1 MTAQDNTTE
10 HETGARSPASKALA
24 QGENGQG
31 EAARKVPGK
40 GAASRAG
47 GKAAEKGGAK
57 SRPVAKAAAKG
68 GADKVAVSKTAG
80 SKAVAGRGTSGGKS
94 RRTAERQITLTSPER
109 FINRELSWLDFNQ
122 RVVEEADN
130 ARNPLLERLRFLA
143 ISASNLDEF
152 YSVRVAGLVG
162 QQREGLTKLS
172 PDGRTPAQQLEA
184 VRERCARLLRAQ
196 QRIWTELRPSLAR
209 TGVELCE
216 TADLNEADLDWLQKC
231 FMDRIFPVLTPLAV
245 DPAHPLPFIP
255 NMGLALGLRLLYAD
269 TGLFA
274 MNALILLPAQIE
286 RFIRLPTPMPS
297 PAQSLAVPATDATAE
312 VPPPPP
318 VRFIR
323 LEDLI
328 TLFMDRLFSGLTV
341 GESGVLR
348 VIRDTDVE
356 FEDEAEDLVRS
367 YETALKRR
375 RRGVV
380 IHLDMEKRVPAELAD
395 AIASDLDL
403 PPEEIAVHS
412 GMIGVADLR
421 QMIVDDRPEL
431 LFPAY
436 TPRFPER
443 ILDFNGDCFAAIRAK
458 DLLVHHPFESFD
470 VVVQFLRQAAL
481 DPNVIAI
488 KQTLYRTSRD
498 SPIVK
503 ALIEAAE
510 AGKSV
515 TAMVELRAR
524 FDEEANIRLSRALE
538 AAGVQVVFGFADL
551 KTHAKLS
558 LVVRREGAVVRSYA
572 HFGTGNYHP
581 ITARIYT
588 DLSFFT
594 CNPSLARDSAR
605 LFNYVTGYAM
615 PAQMEEIA
623 FSPMTIRKTLLGL
636 IEDEMEQVKAGR
648 PGLIWLKMNAL
659 VDPDLID
666 ALYRA
671 SCAGVKIVGVIRGIC
686 CLRPGVA
693 GLSENIRIKSVV
705 GRFLEHSRIFVFGNG
720 HRLPSRNAKVFISSA
735 DWMTRNMNWRVE
747 SMVPITNPTVHA
759 QVLDQIMVSNMR
771 DNLQSWI
778 LEQNGVWRRLT
789 AGNKPFSAHEWFMT
803 HPSLSGRGSAAHE
816 TPIRAPASLSS
827 AQDLMI
833 DI

>member
-1 MTAQDNTTE
+1 MP
-10 HETGARSPASKALA
+10 ARRRAP
-24 QGENGQG
+24 
-31 EAARKVPGK
+31 
-40 GAASRAG
+40 AASRAS
-47 GKAAEKGGAK
+47 KKPAQK
-57 SRPVAKAAAKG
+57 
-68 GADKVAVSKTAG
+68 KV
-80 SKAVAGRGTSGGKS
+80 
-94 RRTAERQITLTSPER
+94 TLEMPER
-109 FINRELSWLDFNQ
+109 FINRELSWLAFNQ

-130 ARNPLLERLRFLA
+130 PRNPLLERLRFLS

-162 QQREGLTKLS
+162 QVREGLVALS
-172 PDGRTPAQQLEA
+172 PDGLTPAQQLDA
-184 VRERCARLLRAQ
+184 VRERCAQLLREQ
-196 QRIWTELRPSLAR
+196 QRIWVELRGLLAEE
-209 TGVELCE
+209 GVVLCE
-216 TADLNEADLDWLQKC
+216 PADLDEADRTWLHAC
-231 FMDRIFPVLTPLAV
+231 FMDRVFPVLTPLAV

-255 NMGLALGLRLLYAD
+255 NMGLALGLRLLLAEN
-269 TGLFA
+269 GAFA
-274 MNALILLPAQIE
+274 MNALILLPAQVE
-286 RFIRLPTPMPS
+286 RFIRLPGKEG
-297 PAQSLAVPATDATAE
+297 AE
-312 VPPPPP
+312 NNA

-328 TLFMDRLFSGLTV
+328 TLCMDQLFPGLVV
-341 GESGVLR
+341 GESGMLR
-348 VIRDTDVE
+348 VVRDTDVE

-367 YETALKRR
+367 YESALKRR

-380 IHLDMEKRVPAELAD
+380 IHLDMEKRVPTELAD
-395 AIASDLDL
+395 AIASGLDL
-403 PPEEIAVHS
+403 PSEEIAVHS
-412 GMIGVADLR
+412 GMIGVVDLK
-421 QMIVDDRPEL
+421 QMIVDDRPDL
-431 LFPAY
+431 LFPPY

-524 FDEEANIRLSRALE
+524 FDEEANIRLARALE

-558 LVVRREGAVVRSYA
+558 LVVRREGNQVRSYA

-581 ITARIYT
+581 ITAKIYT

-594 CNPSLARDSAR
+594 CKPELARDSAR

-615 PAQMEEIA
+615 PARMEAIS
-623 FSPMTIRKTLLGL
+623 FSPITIRSTLREL
-636 IEDEMEQVKAGR
+636 IEEEMAHVKAGR
-648 PGLIWLKMNAL
+648 PGTIWLKMNAL

-666 ALYRA
+666 CLYRA
-671 SCAGVKIVGVIRGIC
+671 SCAGVRIVGVIRGIC
-686 CLRPGVA
+686 CLRPGVP

-705 GRFLEHSRIFVFGNG
+705 GRFLEHSRIFAFGNG
-720 HRLPSRNAKVFISSA
+720 HRLPSRYAKVYLSSA
-735 DWMTRNMNWRVE
+735 DWMTRNMDWRVE
-747 SMVPITNPTVHA
+747 SMVPVTNPTVHA
-759 QVLDQIMVSNMR
+759 QMLGQIMVSNIK
-771 DNLQSWI
+771 DNLQSWG
-778 LEQNGVWRRLT
+778 LETSGTWRRLSPG
-789 AGNKPFSAHEWFMT
+789 ARPFSAHEWFMT

-816 TPIRAPASLSS
+816 TPLRAPASLPTSK
-827 AQDLMI
+827 DLMF
-833 DI
+833 DD

>member
-1 MTAQDNTTE
+1 MGVTTGQDKK
-10 HETGARSPASKALA
+10 TGQSAGA
-24 QGENGQG
+24 
-31 EAARKVPGK
+31 KVP
-40 GAASRAG
+40 AR
-47 GKAAEKGGAK
+47 
-57 SRPVAKAAAKG
+57 
-68 GADKVAVSKTAG
+68 
-80 SKAVAGRGTSGGKS
+80 
-94 RRTAERQITLTSPER
+94 RRTPAVRRTRKKPVQKKVTLDMPER
-109 FINRELSWLDFNQ
+109 FINRELSWLAFNQ

-130 ARNPLLERLRFLA
+130 ARNPLLERLRFLS

-162 QQREGLTKLS
+162 QVREGLVAFS
-172 PDGRTPAQQLEA
+172 PDGLTPAEQLDA
-184 VRERCARLLRAQ
+184 VRERCAQLLREQ
-196 QRIWTELRPSLAR
+196 QRIWVELRGLLAEA
-209 TGVELCE
+209 GVVLCE
-216 TADLNEADLDWLQKC
+216 PSDLDEADRAWLHTC
-231 FMDRIFPVLTPLAV
+231 FMDRVFPVLTPLAV

-255 NMGLALGLRLLYAD
+255 NMGLALGLRLLLAEN
-269 TGLFA
+269 GAFA
-274 MNALILLPAQIE
+274 MNALILLPAQVE
-286 RFIRLPTPMPS
+286 RFIRLPSKEGVGNRT
-297 PAQSLAVPATDATAE
+297 
-312 VPPPPP
+312 

-323 LEDLI
+323 LENLI
-328 TLFMDRLFSGLTV
+328 TLCMDQLFPGLVV
-341 GESGVLR
+341 GESGMLR
-348 VIRDTDVE
+348 VVRDTDVE

-367 YETALKRR
+367 YESALKRR

-380 IHLDMEKRVPAELAD
+380 IHLDMEKRVPTELAD
-395 AIASDLDL
+395 AIASGLDL

-412 GMIGVADLR
+412 GMIGVVDLK
-421 QMIVDDRPEL
+421 QMIVDDRPDL
-431 LFPAY
+431 LFPPY

-558 LVVRREGAVVRSYA
+558 LVVRREGNQVRSYA

-581 ITARIYT
+581 ITAKIYT

-594 CNPSLARDSAR
+594 CKPELARDSAR

-615 PAQMEEIA
+615 PAKMEAISFSPITIRSTLRELIEEEIA
-623 FSPMTIRKTLLGL
+623 H
-636 IEDEMEQVKAGR
+636 VKAGR
-648 PGLIWLKMNAL
+648 PGTIWLKMNAL

-666 ALYRA
+666 CLYRA
-671 SCAGVKIVGVIRGIC
+671 SCAGVRIIGVIRGIC
-686 CLRPGVA
+686 CLRPGVP
-693 GLSENIRIKSVV
+693 GLSENIRIKSIV
-705 GRFLEHSRIFVFGNG
+705 GRFLEHSRIFAFGNG
-720 HRLPSRNAKVFISSA
+720 HRLPSRYAKVYLSSA
-735 DWMTRNMNWRVE
+735 DWMTRNMDWRVE
-747 SMVPITNPTVHA
+747 SMVPVTNPTVHA
-759 QVLDQIMVSNMR
+759 QMLGQIMVSNLK
-771 DNLQSWI
+771 DNLQSWG
-778 LEQNGVWRRLT
+778 LEASGTWRRLT
-789 AGNKPFSAHEWFMT
+789 PGARPFSAHEWFMT

-816 TPIRAPASLSS
+816 TPLRAPASLPTSK
-827 AQDLMI
+827 DLMF
-833 DI
+833 DD

>member
-1 MTAQDNTTE
+1 MQEREHKQVAAQDKKNTT
-10 HETGARSPASKALA
+10 P
-24 QGENGQG
+24 
-31 EAARKVPGK
+31 V
-40 GAASRAG
+40 SRAR
-47 GKAAEKGGAK
+47 APAK
-57 SRPVAKAAAKG
+57 HTPSRARTTASSRAK
-68 GADKVAVSKTAG
+68 KVVEPE
-80 SKAVAGRGTSGGKS
+80 V
-94 RRTAERQITLTSPER
+94 TLQTPSR

-130 ARNPLLERLRFLA
+130 ARNPLLERLRFLS

-162 QQREGLTKLS
+162 QIREGLTTIS
-172 PDGRTPAQQLEA
+172 PDGRTPAQQLDA
-184 VRERCARLLRAQ
+184 VRERCARLLREQ
-196 QRIWTELRPSLAR
+196 QRIWVELRGLLAKSHV
-209 TGVELCE
+209 TLCE
-216 TADLNEADLDWLQKC
+216 TQDLNDADREWLQKC

-255 NMGLALGLRLLYAD
+255 NMGLALGLRLLYEG

-274 MNALILLPAQIE
+274 MNALILLPAQVE
-286 RFIRLPTPMPS
+286 RFIRLPASAPQAAGE
-297 PAQSLAVPATDATAE
+297 PAR
-312 VPPPPP
+312 

-328 TLFMDRLFSGLTV
+328 SLFIDRLFSGLVV

-348 VIRDTDVE
+348 VVRDTDVE

-367 YETALKRR
+367 YESALKRR

-380 IHLDMEKRVPAELAD
+380 IHLDMETRVPAELAE

-403 PPEEIAVHS
+403 PSDEIAVHS
-412 GMIGVADLR
+412 GMIGVADLK
-421 QMIVDDRPEL
+421 QMIVDDRPDL
-431 LFPAY
+431 LFPPY

-524 FDEEANIRLSRALE
+524 FDEEANIRLARALE

-558 LVVRREGAVVRSYA
+558 LVVRREGAQVRSYA

-594 CNPSLARDSAR
+594 CNPALARDSAR

-623 FSPMTIRKTLLGL
+623 FSPMTIRSTLKEL
-636 IEDEMEQVKAGR
+636 IEEEMAHVKAGR
-648 PGLIWLKMNAL
+648 PGTIWLKMNAL

-666 ALYRA
+666 CLYRA

-693 GLSENIRIKSVV
+693 GLSENIRIKSIV
-705 GRFLEHSRIFVFGNG
+705 GRFLEHSRIFAFGNG
-720 HRLPSRNAKVFISSA
+720 HRVPSRHAKVFISSA
-735 DWMTRNMNWRVE
+735 DWMTRNMDWRVE

-771 DNLQSWI
+771 DTLQSWM
-778 LEQNGVWRRLT
+778 LEQTGVWRRLP
-789 AGNKPFSAHEWFMT
+789 AGAKPFSAHEWFMT

-816 TPIRAPASLSS
+816 TLSRAPASLS
-827 AQDLMI
+827 QTKDLML
-833 DI
+833 DD

>member
-1 MTAQDNTTE
+1 MGVTTAQNKK
-10 HETGARSPASKALA
+10 TGQSARARVPARRRA
-24 QGENGQG
+24 
-31 EAARKVPGK
+31 P
-40 GAASRAG
+40 AASRAS
-47 GKAAEKGGAK
+47 KKPTQK
-57 SRPVAKAAAKG
+57 
-68 GADKVAVSKTAG
+68 KV
-80 SKAVAGRGTSGGKS
+80 
-94 RRTAERQITLTSPER
+94 TLEMPER
-109 FINRELSWLDFNQ
+109 FINRELSWLAFNQ

-130 ARNPLLERLRFLA
+130 PRNPLLERLRFLS

-162 QQREGLTKLS
+162 QVREGLVALS
-172 PDGRTPAQQLEA
+172 PDGLTPAQQLDA
-184 VRERCARLLRAQ
+184 VRERCAQLLREQ
-196 QRIWTELRPSLAR
+196 QRIWVELRGLLAEE
-209 TGVELCE
+209 GVVLCE
-216 TADLNEADLDWLQKC
+216 PADLDEADRTWLHAC
-231 FMDRIFPVLTPLAV
+231 FMDRVFPVLTPLAV

-255 NMGLALGLRLLYAD
+255 NMGLALGLRLLLAEN
-269 TGLFA
+269 GAFA
-274 MNALILLPAQIE
+274 MNALILLPAQVE
-286 RFIRLPTPMPS
+286 RFIRLPGKEG
-297 PAQSLAVPATDATAE
+297 AE
-312 VPPPPP
+312 NNA

-328 TLFMDRLFSGLTV
+328 TLCMDQLFPGLVV
-341 GESGVLR
+341 GESGMLR
-348 VIRDTDVE
+348 VVRDTDVE

-367 YETALKRR
+367 YESALKRR

-380 IHLDMEKRVPAELAD
+380 IHLDMEKRVPTELAD
-395 AIASDLDL
+395 AIASGLDL
-403 PPEEIAVHS
+403 PSEEIAVHS
-412 GMIGVADLR
+412 GMIGVVDLK
-421 QMIVDDRPEL
+421 QMIVDDRPDL
-431 LFPAY
+431 LFPPY

-524 FDEEANIRLSRALE
+524 FDEEANIRLARALE

-558 LVVRREGAVVRSYA
+558 LVVRREGNQVRSYA

-581 ITARIYT
+581 ITAKIYT

-594 CNPSLARDSAR
+594 CKPELARDSAR

-615 PAQMEEIA
+615 PARMEAIA
-623 FSPMTIRKTLLGL
+623 FSPITIRSTLREL
-636 IEDEMEQVKAGR
+636 IEEEMAHVKAGR
-648 PGLIWLKMNAL
+648 PGTIWLKMNAL

-666 ALYRA
+666 CLYRA
-671 SCAGVKIVGVIRGIC
+671 SCAGVRIVGVIRGIC
-686 CLRPGVA
+686 CLRPGVP

-705 GRFLEHSRIFVFGNG
+705 GRFLEHSRIFAFGNG
-720 HRLPSRNAKVFISSA
+720 HRLPSRYAKVYLSSA
-735 DWMTRNMNWRVE
+735 DWMTRNMDWRVE
-747 SMVPITNPTVHA
+747 SMVPVTNPTVHA
-759 QVLDQIMVSNMR
+759 QMLGQIMVSNIK
-771 DNLQSWI
+771 DNLQSWG
-778 LEQNGVWRRLT
+778 LESSGTWRRLSPG
-789 AGNKPFSAHEWFMT
+789 ARPFSAHEWFMT

-816 TPIRAPASLSS
+816 TPLRAPASLPTSK
-827 AQDLMI
+827 DLMF
-833 DI
+833 DD

>member
-1 MTAQDNTTE
+1 MGVTTAQDKK
-10 HETGARSPASKALA
+10 TGQSAGA
-24 QGENGQG
+24 
-31 EAARKVPGK
+31 KVP
-40 GAASRAG
+40 AR
-47 GKAAEKGGAK
+47 
-57 SRPVAKAAAKG
+57 
-68 GADKVAVSKTAG
+68 
-80 SKAVAGRGTSGGKS
+80 
-94 RRTAERQITLTSPER
+94 RRTPAVRRTRKKPVQKKVTLDMPER
-109 FINRELSWLDFNQ
+109 FINRELSWLAFNQ

-130 ARNPLLERLRFLA
+130 ARNPLLERLRFLS

-162 QQREGLTKLS
+162 QVREGLVAFS
-172 PDGRTPAQQLEA
+172 PDGLTPAEQLDA
-184 VRERCARLLRAQ
+184 VRERCAQLLREQ
-196 QRIWTELRPSLAR
+196 QRIWVELRGLLAEAD
-209 TGVELCE
+209 VVLCE
-216 TADLNEADLDWLQKC
+216 PSDLDEADRTWLHTC
-231 FMDRIFPVLTPLAV
+231 FMDRVFPVLTPLAV

-255 NMGLALGLRLLYAD
+255 NMGLALGLRLLLAEN
-269 TGLFA
+269 GAFA
-274 MNALILLPAQIE
+274 MNALILLPAQVE
-286 RFIRLPTPMPS
+286 RFIRLPSKDGAGNRT
-297 PAQSLAVPATDATAE
+297 
-312 VPPPPP
+312 

-328 TLFMDRLFSGLTV
+328 TLCMDQLFPGLVV
-341 GESGVLR
+341 GESGMLR
-348 VIRDTDVE
+348 VVRDTDVE

-367 YETALKRR
+367 YESALKRR

-380 IHLDMEKRVPAELAD
+380 IHLDMEKRVPTELAD
-395 AIASDLDL
+395 AIASGLDL

-412 GMIGVADLR
+412 GMIGVVDLK
-421 QMIVDDRPEL
+421 QMIVDDRPDL
-431 LFPAY
+431 LFPPY

-558 LVVRREGAVVRSYA
+558 LVVRREGNQVRSYA

-581 ITARIYT
+581 ITAKIYT

-594 CNPSLARDSAR
+594 CKPELARDSAR

-615 PAQMEEIA
+615 PAKMEAISFSPITIRSTLRELIEEEIA
-623 FSPMTIRKTLLGL
+623 H
-636 IEDEMEQVKAGR
+636 VKAGR
-648 PGLIWLKMNAL
+648 PGTIWLKMNAL

-666 ALYRA
+666 CLYRA
-671 SCAGVKIVGVIRGIC
+671 SCAGVRIIGVIRGIC
-686 CLRPGVA
+686 CLRPGVP
-693 GLSENIRIKSVV
+693 GLSENIRIKSIV
-705 GRFLEHSRIFVFGNG
+705 GRFLEHSRIFAFGNG
-720 HRLPSRNAKVFISSA
+720 HRLPSRYAKVYLSSA
-735 DWMTRNMNWRVE
+735 DWMTRNMDWRVE
-747 SMVPITNPTVHA
+747 SMVPVTNPTVHA
-759 QVLDQIMVSNMR
+759 QMLGQIMVSNLK
-771 DNLQSWI
+771 DNLQSWG
-778 LEQNGVWRRLT
+778 LEASGAWRRLT
-789 AGNKPFSAHEWFMT
+789 PGARPFSAHEWFMT

-816 TPIRAPASLSS
+816 TPLRAPASLPTSK
-827 AQDLMI
+827 DLMF
-833 DI
+833 DD